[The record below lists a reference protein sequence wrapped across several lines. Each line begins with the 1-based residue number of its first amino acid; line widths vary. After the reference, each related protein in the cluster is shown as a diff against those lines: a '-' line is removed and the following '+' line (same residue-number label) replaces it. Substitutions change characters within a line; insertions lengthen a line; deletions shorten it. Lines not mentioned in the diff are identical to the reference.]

1 MAVPPSRLGPST
13 SASAHT
19 PFALPVTGAGGKGG
33 AGGAARTAP
42 PEWALVELQ
51 GELEPPAGCGTGL
64 DYEAGTL
71 ALSKTVRGKGASG
84 EEAWEEAHAPPAP
97 HLAALEKKNAPRAA
111 RSPGLTRTR
120 PAHLLPPTFQ
130 NPGGVE
136 LTVGIHCLEGSVV
149 PLKKPFAVLEK
160 RGGRDAGASG
170 GGGADG
176 DADPAGAASQPS
188 PSPSAPLASPVRYE
202 VVGVIRRKCL
212 FKTRPRAL
220 ITGPGA
226 LARQVEAAAV
236 RAAAREEEAAAATAA
251 AVAGVGGE

>member
-84 EEAWEEAHAPPAP
+84 EEAWEEAPCAPGPP
-97 HLAALEKKNAPRAA
+97 ILLPLKKKRAA
-111 RSPGLTRTR
+111 RRPVARPHTHTPRTPSPSHI
-120 PAHLLPPTFQ
+120 PD
-130 NPGGVE
+130 PG
-136 LTVGIHCLEGSVV
+136 
-149 PLKKPFAVLEK
+149 
-160 RGGRDAGASG
+160 RR
-170 GGGADG
+170 GADRRHPLPG
-176 DADPAGAASQPS
+176 RQRRPPEETVCGAGKAGRARFGRERGRRCRRRRRPGRCGVPAL

-236 RAAAREEEAAAATAA
+236 RAAAREEAAAAATAA